1 MGSERS
7 DIREHREE
15 RGRQVYNN
23 SEGGSTHNPRT
34 HESVSNH
41 NKNC

>member
-15 RGRQVYNN
+15 RGRQVYNS
-23 SEGGSTHNPRT
+23 SEGGSTHNTRT